1 MCFSEGGSLAL
12 DLTSG
17 MNGLLDIPITEE
29 LLLVTLGKGTS
40 KKPAGRYYIY
50 LEFFKV

>member
-1 MCFSEGGSLAL
+1 L

-17 MNGLLDIPITEE
+17 MKGLLDIPITEG
-29 LLLVTLGKGTS
+29 LPKVTLGKGTG
-40 KKPAGRYYIY
+40 KKPEGRYYIY